1 MIVLDT
7 NVVSE
12 MMRAE
17 PDPHVAEWLGRQ
29 RPRDRFVTS
38 VTVAEVRYGIARL
51 PEGRRRDRLRADA
64 DRVFAQFADA
74 TLPFGG
80 AAAALYGDVVTER
93 QRAGT
98 PISTFD
104 ALLAA
109 IVRSHRAP
117 LATRNTDDFTGLGLD
132 LVNPWDAATS

>member
-7 NVVSE
+7 DVVSE
-12 MMRAE
+12 MMRAD
-17 PDPHVAEWLGRQ
+17 PDPRVMTWLGRQ
-29 RPRDRFVTS
+29 PPRDRFITS
-38 VTVAEVRYGIARL
+38 VTVAEVGYGIARL
-51 PEGRRRDRLRADA
+51 PDGRRRDALDADA
-64 DRVFAQFADA
+64 NRAFAQFAEA

-80 AAAALYGDVVTER
+80 DAAALYGDIVTER

-109 IVRSHRAP
+109 VVRSHRAP
-117 LATRNTDDFTGLGLD
+117 LATRNTSDFTGLGLD
-132 LVNPWDAATS
+132 LVNPWEDR

>member
-17 PDPHVAEWLGRQ
+17 PDPRVTTWLVRQ
-29 RPRDRFVTS
+29 RPRDRFITS
-38 VTVAEVRYGIARL
+38 VTVAEIGYGIARL
-51 PEGRRRDRLRADA
+51 PDGRRRDALGAEASRA
-64 DRVFAQFADA
+64 FAQFAEA

-80 AAAALYGDVVTER
+80 DAAALYGDIVTER

-117 LATRNTDDFTGLGLD
+117 LATRNTSDFAGLGLD
-132 LVNPWDAATS
+132 LVNPWDAPTP